1 MRFLA
6 NENFPM
12 PSIRLLQ
19 KAGHEVISIT
29 ESSPGISDKKVL
41 DTAKAENL
49 TILTFDSDYGEL
61 IFRHE
66 VKSPPAVI
74 YFRHKGQD
82 PEFAGNQLSMLIE
95 KENLN
100 FEDHFTVIEQN
111 NVRQRKYT

>member
-19 KAGHEVISIT
+19 KAGHEVVGIT

-41 DTAKAENL
+41 DTAKAQDL
-49 TILTFDSDYGEL
+49 IILTFDSDYGEL

-66 VKSPPAVI
+66 VKNPPAVI
-74 YFRHKGQD
+74 YFRYKGKD
-82 PEFAGNQLSMLIE
+82 PEFAGEQLSMLIE
-95 KENLN
+95 QESLN
-100 FEDHFTVIEQN
+100 FERHFTVIEQN
-111 NVRQRKYT
+111 NVRQRKYG